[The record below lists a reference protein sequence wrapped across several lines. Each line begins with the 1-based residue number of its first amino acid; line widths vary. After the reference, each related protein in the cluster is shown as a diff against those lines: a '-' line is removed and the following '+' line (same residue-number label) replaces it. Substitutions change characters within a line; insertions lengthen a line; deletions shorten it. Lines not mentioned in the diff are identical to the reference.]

1 MEIKL
6 SKEDII
12 QVIDS
17 EYRNDSQFIIEIIDN
32 TTTSWN
38 PIRDII
44 RRLVEQLIDHEQIG
58 DLDDILKS
66 NNIGSTE

>member
-6 SKEDII
+6 SREDII
-12 QVIDS
+12 QAIDS

-38 PIRDII
+38 PVRDII

-58 DLDDILKS
+58 ELDDIIKQD
-66 NNIGSTE
+66 E